1 MQPRIPPYGFKIVRL
16 QRGWQRADVPVV
28 KSIWQLDDRE
38 IGGKKVHE
46 WVRHFLVDLYLEQ
59 GLSLDRIRDFFDEI
73 GLPPRRGRYWGTSS
87 VRALLQPHC
96 LLQYAGYS
104 TWNVHDLRNMK
115 RKGTKFRPVEEW
127 EIEPNAHPPIIS
139 EEEAEKIAAAFELR
153 TGQYGHRHKGA
164 RSKGSRFLLSGGLF
178 VCMEC
183 GKPLSG
189 HRNNGHDYYLCGSA
203 RYNRGKGCL
212 QPALWIN
219 KKAVEKLVLD
229 EIDRRYGTPEK
240 LEVYLREIVLRREE
254 EASACESE
262 ITELRRLV
270 TEKEEAIAALT
281 EATEKAAL
289 KQRVIPQALLA
300 RIAKHEEELAQ
311 LREQFEEAR
320 NAEIPRCLTAEDYAR
335 HYKRFTAI
343 MENGTPEE
351 KREMIRTF
359 VHRIEL
365 HPRERRIRL
374 LTYEEPSHFQVVAG
388 AGFGADSERVPLL
401 IAHWVYQGERQAAR
415 EMRRVGMAA

>member
-1 MQPRIPPYGFKIVRL
+1 M
-16 QRGWQRADVPVV
+16 
-28 KSIWQLDDRE
+28 
-38 IGGKKVHE
+38 
-46 WVRHFLVDLYLEQ
+46 
-59 GLSLDRIRDFFDEI
+59 
-73 GLPPRRGRYWGTSS
+73 
-87 VRALLQPHC
+87 RALLQPHC

-127 EIEPNAHPPIIS
+127 EIEPNAHPAIIS
-139 EEEAEKIAAAFELR
+139 EEEADKIAAAFELR
-153 TGQYGHRHKGA
+153 AGLYSRRKGA

-183 GKPLSG
+183 GKPMSG

-203 RYNRGKGCL
+203 RYNRGKGCV

-219 KKAVEKLVLD
+219 KAAVEKLVLD

-262 ITELRRLV
+262 IAEVRRLV

-281 EATEKAAL
+281 EAVEKAAL
-289 KQRVIPQALLA
+289 KQRAIPESVLKL
-300 RIAKHEEELAQ
+300 IAKHEEELAH

-320 NAEIPRCLTAEDYAR
+320 SAEIPRCLTAEDYAR

-365 HPRERRIRL
+365 HPREKRIRL
-374 LTYEEPSHFQVVAG
+374 LTYEEPSHFRVVAG
-388 AGFGADSERVPLL
+388 AGFEPATSGL
-401 IAHWVYQGERQAAR
+401 
-415 EMRRVGMAA
+415 